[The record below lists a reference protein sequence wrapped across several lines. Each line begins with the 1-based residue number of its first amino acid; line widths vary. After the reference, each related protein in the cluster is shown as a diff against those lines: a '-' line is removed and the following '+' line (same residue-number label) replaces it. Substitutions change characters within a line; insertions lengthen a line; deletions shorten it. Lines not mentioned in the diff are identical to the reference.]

1 VVCAPPAREY
11 FSVMA
16 STVFDPFEVLGVG
29 RDASPEQIR
38 TAYREQ
44 VARYH
49 PDKHRGNPLEELA
62 AAKLVDINRA
72 YQILSGDR
80 QRVRSGAS
88 GGRSG
93 PSAAPASA
101 PIAPH
106 PAMKLVRSGGFLLA
120 FVFLLRF
127 GLVLGR
133 EMLALLRGF
142 VLGVLWLFRLGPVM
156 AIVVVFALALAAS
169 LLFRSR
175 KG

>member
-1 VVCAPPAREY
+1 
-11 FSVMA
+11 MA
-16 STVFDPFEVLGVG
+16 STVFDPFEVLGIG

-62 AAKLVDINRA
+62 AAKLVAINRA
-72 YQILSGDR
+72 YQILSDDR
-80 QRVRSGAS
+80 QRAKHEARRARPSTPGAH
-88 GGRSG
+88 
-93 PSAAPASA
+93 APA

-106 PAMKLVRSGGFLLA
+106 PAMKLVRSIGLLVA
-120 FVFLLRF
+120 LIFLLRF

-142 VLGVLWLFRLGPVM
+142 VLGVLWLFRLGPVVG
-156 AIVVVFALALAAS
+156 IVVVFALALGAS
-169 LLFRSR
+169 FLLRSR